1 MKKDLQSFLYL
12 NSSITI
18 HLEKDEQ
25 NTNKQRPV
33 VVGEG
38 VQPHAAAET
47 DTNAS
52 IKTSAIPE
60 DGKEQSPSLAPVA
73 EINTETNP
81 QHESMEV
88 HKHPHHVMHK
98 KKWSEYLIEF
108 LLLFLAVF
116 LGFIAENMREHQVEK
131 RRAREFARLLVG
143 DLAADTS
150 ELNKA
155 SRVLDR
161 IIGSGDSL
169 GTLLTKGLKKTSGGK
184 LYYYEYWSG
193 WQWSVI
199 SQDATL
205 QQLKASGAL
214 RYFNTDV
221 VRKIMDY
228 EQSINVIYL
237 LQNKYEPEKIA
248 NWNLVQ
254 KVFDQHYFNIL
265 DSIRPRDSSI
275 QRVEINDPKLIW
287 FLNTDFPLISYD
299 RANLQEISN
308 WASNSSRNYRT
319 TRKDIH
325 HAKDKARE
333 LIRLLASKYHFD

>member
-1 MKKDLQSFLYL
+1 MRSFVYL
-12 NSSITI
+12 NSSISI

-25 NTNKQRPV
+25 NKNKQHPV
-33 VVGEG
+33 TVDEE
-38 VQPHAAAET
+38 VQPMTDAEI

-52 IKTSAIPE
+52 VKTGTILE
-60 DGKEQSPSLAPVA
+60 DGA
-73 EINTETNP
+73 EVKAENTKP
-81 QHESMEV
+81 QVENMEV

-98 KKWSEYLIEF
+98 KKWSEYLLEF

-131 RRAREFARLLVG
+131 RRAKEFARLLVG

-150 ELNKA
+150 ELSKA

-161 IIGSGDSL
+161 IIDSGDSL
-169 GTLLTKGLKKTSGGK
+169 GTLLTNDPKKNSGGK

-237 LQNKYEPEKIA
+237 LQNKYEPEKTA

-265 DSIRPRDSSI
+265 DSIRQGARDSSI
-275 QRVEINDPKLIW
+275 RLAEVNDPKLIR
-287 FLNTDFPLISYD
+287 FLNTNFPLISYD

-325 HAKDKARE
+325 HAKEKARE
-333 LIRLLASKYHFD
+333 LIELLSSKYHFE